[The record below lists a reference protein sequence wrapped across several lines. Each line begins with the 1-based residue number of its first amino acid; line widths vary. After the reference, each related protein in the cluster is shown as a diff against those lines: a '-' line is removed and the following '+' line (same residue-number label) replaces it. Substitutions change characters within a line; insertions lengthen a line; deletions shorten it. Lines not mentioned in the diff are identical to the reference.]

1 LKRNP
6 LTLKKNKITTQIPF
20 MKPSVCAVFDIGK
33 TNKKVLIFDE
43 NYQVI
48 EEKISQFEEVLDDD
62 GFRADDLL
70 GLTQWLKTEF
80 EILQNNPNFDLK
92 AVNFATYGASLVH
105 LNAEGKP
112 LTPLYNYLKD
122 FPRNLKN
129 RFFEQY
135 GSIEEFCSTTASPDL
150 GMLNSGLQLYWLKNE
165 KPQIFH
171 QIRYSLHLPQYCS
184 FLFTNQAVSE
194 ITSVGCHT
202 ALWDFNKNDYHA
214 WIEAEH
220 LHSIQQKPLSS
231 STYFTPPLG
240 VGATVATGLGV
251 GIHDSSSSLVPY
263 LKAFQEP
270 FVLLSTG
277 TWCISLNPFNEE
289 PLTVKELQHDCLCFM
304 NFEGKPVKASRLF
317 AGNEHERQVKH
328 LASYFNK
335 DINHYKTVQFNNET
349 IIHLRNR
356 FKQATPHSTDL
367 GLLKD
372 CPFVERNINLFRNY
386 EEAYHQFILDLVAQ
400 QVAALQLAIG
410 RSNVRKVFVDG
421 GFSKNDIFMNL
432 LAEAFFDK
440 EIYASEIAQA
450 TALGAALVIS
460 EAWNEKPFDGNRFV
474 LKRYF

>member
-1 LKRNP
+1 
-6 LTLKKNKITTQIPF
+6 

-33 TNKKVLIFDE
+33 TNKKVLIFDK

-48 EEKISQFEEVLDDD
+48 DEKISQFEEILDDD
-62 GFRADDLL
+62 GFRADDLIA
-70 GLTQWLKTEF
+70 LTHWLKTEF
-80 EILQNNPNFDLK
+80 ENLKNNPNFEVK

-129 RFFEQY
+129 QFFEKH
-135 GSIEEFCSTTASPDL
+135 GSIEEFCSITASPDL

-171 QIRYSLHLPQYCS
+171 QIRHSLHLPQYCS
-184 FLFTNQAVSE
+184 FVFTNQAVSE

-220 LHSIQQKPLSS
+220 LHSIQQKPLNSS
-231 STYFTPPLG
+231 AFFTLPDQQGHPAIQGGIG
-240 VGATVATGLGV
+240 V
-251 GIHDSSSSLVPY
+251 HDSSSSLVPY

-277 TWCISLNPFNEE
+277 TWCISLNPFNNE
-289 PLTVKELQHDCLCFM
+289 PLTIQELQHDCLCFM
-304 NFEGKPVKASRLF
+304 NFEGKAVKASRLF

-335 DINHYKTVQFNNET
+335 EIDYYKIVQFDNEM
-349 IIHLRNR
+349 IMYLRNR
-356 FKQATPHSTDL
+356 FKQATPHSADV
-367 GLLKD
+367 GLLRD
-372 CPFVERNINLFRNY
+372 CPFVERNMNLFRNY

-400 QVAALQLAIG
+400 QVASLRLAIG
-410 RSNVRKVFVDG
+410 NSQVKKVFVDG
-421 GFSKNDIFMNL
+421 GFSKNEIFMNL
-432 LAEAFFDK
+432 LAEAYFDK

-460 EAWNEKPFDGNRFV
+460 EAWNDIPFDGNSFN

>member
-1 LKRNP
+1 
-6 LTLKKNKITTQIPF
+6 
-20 MKPSVCAVFDIGK
+20 MKPSVCGIFDIGK

-48 EEKISQFEEVLDDD
+48 DERISQFEEVLDDD

-70 GLTQWLKTEF
+70 GLTQWLKSEF
-80 EILQNNPNFDLK
+80 ENLKSNTNFALK

-105 LNAEGKP
+105 INADGKTV
-112 LTPLYNYLKD
+112 TPLYNYLKD
-122 FPRNLKN
+122 FPRSLKN
-129 RFFEQY
+129 QFFEKY
-135 GSIEEFCSTTASPDL
+135 GSIDEFCTATASPDL

-171 QIRYSLHLPQYCS
+171 QIRHSLHLPQYCS

-194 ITSVGCHT
+194 ITSIGCHT
-202 ALWDFNKNDYHA
+202 ALWDFEKNNYHH
-214 WIEAEH
+214 WVEAEH
-220 LHSIQQKPLSS
+220 LHSIQHKPLTSS
-231 STYFTPPLG
+231 HSIPPLG
-240 VGATVATGLGV
+240 DRGLLGI

-263 LKAFQEP
+263 LKAFKEP

-277 TWCISLNPFNEE
+277 TWCISLNPFNDE
-289 PLTVKELQHDCLCFM
+289 PLTTKELQHDCLCYM
-304 NFEGKPVKASRLF
+304 NYEGKPVKASRLF

-328 LASYFNK
+328 LAAYFNK
-335 DINHYKTVQFNNET
+335 EVDYYKTVKFENE
-349 IIHLRNR
+349 IIIYLRNR
-356 FKQATPHSTDL
+356 FKQATPHSADL

-400 QVAALQLAIG
+400 QVASLQLAIG
-410 RSNVRKVFVDG
+410 HSSVKKIFVDG
-421 GFSKNDIFMNL
+421 GFSKNEIFMNL

-440 EIYASEIAQA
+440 EVFASEIAQA

-460 EAWNEKPFDGNRFV
+460 DAWNNNVFDGSGFELR
-474 LKRYF
+474 RYY

>member
-1 LKRNP
+1 
-6 LTLKKNKITTQIPF
+6 

-48 EEKISQFEEVLDDD
+48 DEKITQFEEILDDD
-62 GFRADDLL
+62 GFRADDLIA
-70 GLTQWLKTEF
+70 LTQWLKTEF
-80 EILQNNPNFDLK
+80 ENLKNNQNFNLK

-105 LNAEGKP
+105 LNAQGKP

-122 FPRNLKN
+122 FPRSLKN
-129 RFFEQY
+129 QFFEQN
-135 GSIEEFCSTTASPDL
+135 GGIDEFCSNTASPDL

-171 QIRYSLHLPQYCS
+171 QIRHSLHLPQYCS

-202 ALWDFNKNDYHA
+202 ALWDFKKNDYHA
-214 WIEAEH
+214 WVEAEH
-220 LHSIQQKPLSS
+220 LHSVQQKPLLP
-231 STYFTPPLG
+231 STYFTHPAESIFFG
-240 VGATVATGLGV
+240 I

-270 FVLLSTG
+270 FILLSTG
-277 TWCISLNPFNEE
+277 TWCISLNPFNNE
-289 PLTVKELQHDCLCFM
+289 PLTLNELQHDCLCYM
-304 NFEGKPVKASRLF
+304 NFEGKPVKAARLF

-328 LASYFNK
+328 LAAYFEK
-335 DINHYKTVQFNNET
+335 KEDYYKNVQFNNET
-349 IIHLRNR
+349 IMYLRNR
-356 FKQATPHSTDL
+356 FKQATPHSADF

-400 QVAALQLAIG
+400 QVASLRLTIG
-410 RSNVRKVFVDG
+410 HSPVKKIFVDG
-421 GFSKNDIFMNL
+421 GFSKNEIFMNL

-460 EAWNEKPFDGNRFV
+460 EAWNKKPFDGKSFS
-474 LKRYF
+474 LKRYY